1 MSTLHSNA
9 PAHSLETSKRT
20 IEAAFDGR
28 KFDDIFEEFD
38 EKPLGVGAIAQ
49 VYKAKLKPDLATLQN
64 NTIEREE
71 PNLARKIKKN
81 VDATLKSTP
90 QRVPSSHVAVKVLHP
105 KIEKIVFCG
114 HYQCYPHYGMV
125 FISGRGPTIR

>member
-1 MSTLHSNA
+1 MCSIMSTLHSNA

-71 PNLARKIKKN
+71 PNQEECRRNIKEY
-81 VDATLKSTP
+81 TP
-90 QRVPSSHVAVKVLHP
+90 ACT
-105 KIEKIVFCG
+105 IESCCCQGFAS
-114 HYQCYPHYGMV
+114 QD
-125 FISGRGPTIR
+125 